1 MDRTLGHQEMA
12 NEATKSTVGPGAL
25 LTVAYAKSLYDE
37 KGDHLGQRFFVDES
51 DRRMTLPVT
60 PSR

>member
-1 MDRTLGHQEMA
+1 MA

-37 KGDHLGQRFFVDES
+37 KGDHLGQRFFVDE
-51 DRRMTLPVT
+51 
-60 PSR
+60 